1 MTDGKSNIK
10 AHLTETNALELKQV
24 GVTIHVV
31 AVGEY
36 RMNGI
41 DEMVRV
47 ASCKPYTYCRDP
59 GDIFIYR
66 VRDYKGLFDV
76 VQLMLKKTS
85 FGKWLILKEGKSV
98 C

>member
-1 MTDGKSNIK
+1 M
-10 AHLTETNALELKQV
+10 
-24 GVTIHVV
+24 TIHVV

-36 RMNGI
+36 GMDGI
-41 DEMVRV
+41 DEMVKV
-47 ASCKPYTYCRDP
+47 ASCKPSSYCKNP

-85 FGKWLILKEGKSV
+85 YGKWLILKDGKSV